1 MIDFSIIIPAYNLEN
16 CIEKTLES
24 ICKNKLDTTEI
35 IVVNDGSQDATERV
49 VKDYLTYNHVPHF
62 EVISQENKGVS
73 AARNAGIEA
82 AQGDYLIFCDGDD
95 LCAKDMIEKIIAQK
109 DIGNDMIVWRYD
121 ILQESK
127 RIISQ
132 KEFQDKIIANE
143 FALKS
148 FLLQG
153 NRIRLGSFA
162 VKRSLLEKTG
172 IRFPVDCAIA
182 EDIEFMYKCLA
193 KADAVYTI
201 NDVLFTYVKR
211 KGSAMN
217 TFDLRR
223 FQAPEAIMR
232 VYQYV
237 KENTNLFLDSE
248 LDDYL
253 CNGLFLLH
261 SIFCLDSCIQF
272 CQSWRELKRFGKI
285 YFSNYGE
292 IDKEIA
298 RAYRDKKISPMV
310 VSKKKVLLLGL
321 SRKIYIFFYGIKRIL
336 VGNI

>member
-49 VKDYLTYNHVPHF
+49 VKDYFTYNHVPHF

-82 AQGDYLIFCDGDD
+82 AQGEYLLFCDGDD
-95 LCAKDMIEKIIAQK
+95 LCAENLIETIELVKNTDHDMF
-109 DIGNDMIVWRYD
+109 VWRYD
-121 ILQESK
+121 ILQETK

-132 KEFQDKIIANE
+132 KEFQDKVITNE

-162 VKRSLLEKTG
+162 VKRSLLEKNG
-172 IRFPVDCAIA
+172 ISFSVDCAIA
-182 EDIEFMYKCLA
+182 EDIEFIYKCLA
-193 KADAVYTI
+193 KANSVYTI

-223 FQAPEAIMR
+223 FQAPEAIKR

-237 KENTNLFLDSE
+237 QENTRLLDDSE

-253 CNGLFLLH
+253 QNGLFVLH
-261 SIFCLDSCIQF
+261 SIFSFDACMQHLRCWKDIVQF
-272 CQSWRELKRFGKI
+272 SKV
-285 YFSNYGE
+285 YFVNFSE
-292 IDKEIA
+292 IDSEA
-298 RAYRDKKISPMV
+298 GFAYKRMIVKPIV
-310 VSKKKVLLLGL
+310 VSSKKLKIFGL
-321 SRKIYIFFYGIKRIL
+321 SRKLYIYVYGIKGIL
-336 VGNI
+336 TK